1 MQAVMS
7 KAPFGLW
14 DHLRHT
20 LLAPLALLLA
30 TLLTACG
37 GGGAGSSGSSAVAT
51 PASCTSSTCGTA
63 VLTLTD
69 APGDFLT
76 YQVSLTSLQLKKA
89 DGTTVEALPAAVSV
103 DLAQLVT
110 LSEIV
115 SSGQLPTGEYVG
127 ATVTVDYTGAKIIV
141 DDGTTA
147 GLQVSPVDANGQ
159 ALGKLTLSVQLDTKH
174 ELEIHPGIPSNLSFD
189 FNLLASNT
197 VDTNLKT
204 VTVTP
209 VLVASIV
216 PPAHKDLHARGS
228 VVSVDTTNNSYT
240 IDLHP
245 FHDSDSAS
253 KGQLVVHV
261 TDTTTYEINGT
272 PFTGAAGL
280 AQLATLGVGTET
292 EAHGAIGTDG
302 TFTATQVLAGSS
314 VHSSKM
320 DGIDGTVVGRVG
332 KTLTVLAGDMDDHMG
347 GDTFVGSNVTVT
359 LADTTAVT
367 VDGQGSSATTHT
379 IAEISVGS
387 RVHVAGVASKDS
399 GGKITV
405 DATAGRVRIGPSAI
419 GGTVVAIGTGIVT
432 LALTSIN
439 GRDVGLFNFAGTGSP
454 TGQDSN
460 PAAYVVNT
468 GMMDLTALK
477 VGSPVRFVGSASPFG
492 SAPPDFVALQS
503 DLGVLNDLLTDT
515 FLGIDWGSHGTAA
528 PFATADAT
536 HLVLDVSNPSIGE
549 HHVILMGDHRID
561 LKSLAGNPTIVP
573 DTTATSALF
582 SIVHTKSDRVDN
594 RQAFADF
601 YALLAAS
608 LNGTTVAYALAADG
622 SYDATSNTFT
632 AAHLVI
638 RVND

>member
-1 MQAVMS
+1 MRAVLS
-7 KAPFGLW
+7 KAPLGLW
-14 DHLRHT
+14 DQLRQV
-20 LLAPLALLLA
+20 LIAPLALLLA

-37 GGGAGSSGSSAVAT
+37 GAGGSAGSSAVAA
-51 PASCTSSTCGTA
+51 PASCTASTCGTA
-63 VLTLTD
+63 LLTLTD

-103 DLAQLVT
+103 DLAQLIT
-110 LSEIV
+110 LSEV
-115 SSGQLPTGEYVG
+115 VTSGQLPTGEYVG

-147 GLQVSPVDANGQ
+147 GLQLSSVDANGQ
-159 ALGKLTLSVQLDTKH
+159 ALGKLALAVQLDTKH
-174 ELEIHPGIPSNLSFD
+174 ELEIHSGIPSNLSFD

-197 VDTNLKT
+197 VDTSLKT
-204 VTVTP
+204 VTVSP

-216 PPAHKDLHARGS
+216 PPAHKDMHARGS
-228 VVSVDTTNNSYT
+228 VVSVDTANSSYT
-240 IDLHP
+240 IDVHP
-245 FHDSDSAS
+245 FHDSDSTS

-261 TDTTTYEINGT
+261 TGTTTYEINGT

-280 AQLATLGVGTET
+280 TQLATLGVGTPT

-302 TFTATQVLAGSS
+302 AFTATQVLAGTS
-314 VHSSKM
+314 VHSSTM
-320 DGIDGTVVGRVG
+320 DGVDGTVVARSGR
-332 KTLTVLAGDMDDHMG
+332 TLTVLAGDMEHHEG
-347 GDTFVGSNVTVT
+347 GNTFVGTNVTVT

-367 VDGQGSSATTHT
+367 VEGQGSSATTHT
-379 IAEISVGS
+379 IGEISVGT
-387 RVHVAGVASKDS
+387 RIHATGVATKDS

-405 DATAGRVRIGPSAI
+405 DASTGRVRIGPSVI
-419 GGTVVAIGTGIVT
+419 GGTVVSMSPGSVT

-439 GRDVGLFNFAGTGSP
+439 GRDVGLLHFAGTGSP

-460 PAAYVVNT
+460 PALYVLST

-477 VGSPVRFVGSASPFG
+477 AGSPVRFVGTVSPFG

-503 DLGVLNDLLTDT
+503 DLGVSHDLLTGT
-515 FLGIDWGSHGTAA
+515 FLGIDWGHHGTTA
-528 PFATADAT
+528 PFATADAA
-536 HLVLDVSNPSIGE
+536 HLVLDLSNPAIGE
-549 HHVILMGDHRID
+549 HHVILMGDHRVD
-561 LKSLAGNPTIVP
+561 LKTLAGNPTIVP

-582 SIVHTKSDRVDN
+582 SIVHAKSDRVDN

-601 YALLAAS
+601 YSLLASS
-608 LNGTTVAYALAADG
+608 LNGATVAFALAADG
-622 SYDATSNTFT
+622 SYDATTNTFT